1 MCWTVAWQFVD
12 VLLYSCL
19 QGRMP
24 DMKLG
29 SESNGRHADRSI
41 SVNCSCHHDESFKV
55 IYFVNVRI
63 TCIYETNR
71 GEYISLLNNSP
82 VLTNHQCLDSRAS
95 LQILLYLCSVLT
107 IEPLQFLIELHVTFV
122 YVVYISIVVVHTS
135 SAVLLSFCHPV
146 DREM

>member
-1 MCWTVAWQFVD
+1 MDGLTNLKFKKKI
-12 VLLYSCL
+12 LFSCL

-24 DMKLG
+24 DVKLG

-71 GEYISLLNNSP
+71 GEYISLLNNGP
-82 VLTNHQCLDSRAS
+82 VMTNQQCLDSRAS
-95 LQILLYLCSVLT
+95 LQILLDLCSVFT
-107 IEPLQFLIELHVTFV
+107 IEPLQFLIELHVAFV
-122 YVVYISIVVVHTS
+122 YVVYISIVIVHTS
-135 SAVLLSFCHPV
+135 SAVLLSFCDPA
-146 DREM
+146 DR